1 LLALN
6 VKSFTG
12 VIVLEKIKG
21 LRLELIDQTI
31 VEVYTFSSTSDYVAV
46 TMGTNGGPLCGPI
59 YQYKI
64 ISETSLMIYDDS
76 SFSIIW
82 EEIEFNQ
89 NMLTVKSNGNK
100 ATYQMTK
107 NN

>member
-1 LLALN
+1 MLTTKNL
-6 VKSFTG
+6 TG
-12 VIVLEKIKG
+12 VTVLEKIKG
-21 LRLELIDQTI
+21 LRLELVDQI
-31 VEVYTFSSTSDYVAV
+31 SVEVYAFSSTSDYVAV
-46 TMGTNGGPLCGPI
+46 TMGTKGGPLCGPL

-89 NMLTVKSNGNK
+89 NMLTVKINGNK
-100 ATYQMTK
+100 VTYQMTK
-107 NN
+107 K